1 MTTAPVFSSY
11 VIADPCI
18 GVKDGTCV
26 EVCPV
31 DCIETTPDETQFF
44 IDPELCI
51 ACEQCV
57 LVCPVDAIY
66 LVHEVPE
73 QWKGSIETNAAFFL
87 RAKEEAPSVS
97 LEQAEAMIEAARS
110 RATEI
115 GIKVAV
121 AVLDRNCAVVAED
134 SDTSVEHD
142 DVARNKAYTA
152 VTFELA
158 TTAITDRLVESP
170 PAGIEPDAS
179 RVVRDAGGLPFGRPY
194 VLGAIGVAGGTPE
207 QDLECGRVA
216 VTTLWPD

>member
-1 MTTAPVFSSY
+1 MATGAVFSSY
-11 VIADPCI
+11 VITDPCI
-18 GVKDGTCV
+18 DVKDGTCV

-31 DCIETTPDETQFF
+31 DCIETTPGDNQFF
-44 IDPELCI
+44 IDPALCI

-66 LVHEVPE
+66 LEHEVPE
-73 QWKGSIETNAAFFL
+73 QWKASIATNAAFFL
-87 RAKEEAPSVS
+87 RAKEAAPSVS
-97 LEQAEAMIEAARS
+97 AEQATVMIEAAQR
-110 RATEI
+110 RAAEL

-121 AVLDRNCAVVAED
+121 AVLDRRCALVTEE
-134 SDTSVEHD
+134 SDTTTEYD

-158 TTAITDRLVESP
+158 TTAITAQRAERAP
-170 PAGIEPDAS
+170 EGTDAA
-179 RVVRDAGGLPFGRPY
+179 RVVLEAGGLPFGRPY

>member
-1 MTTAPVFSSY
+1 MTTSPVFSSY
-11 VIADPCI
+11 VITDPCI
-18 GVKDGTCV
+18 DVKDGTCV

-31 DCIETTPDETQFF
+31 DCIETTPEDNQFF
-44 IDPELCI
+44 IDPALCI

-66 LVHEVPE
+66 LEHEVPE
-73 QWKGSIETNAAFFL
+73 QWKASIETNAVFFL
-87 RAKEEAPSVS
+87 RAKEATPSVS
-97 LEQAEAMIEAARS
+97 AEQAAVMLEAARG
-110 RATEI
+110 RAAEL

-134 SDTSVEHD
+134 SDATTEYD

-158 TTAITDRLVESP
+158 TAAVTERHVDNAPDGTD
-170 PAGIEPDAS
+170 AGRI
-179 RVVRDAGGLPFGRPY
+179 VREAGGLPFGRPY

-207 QDLECGRVA
+207 QDLECSRVA
-216 VTTLWPD
+216 LTRL